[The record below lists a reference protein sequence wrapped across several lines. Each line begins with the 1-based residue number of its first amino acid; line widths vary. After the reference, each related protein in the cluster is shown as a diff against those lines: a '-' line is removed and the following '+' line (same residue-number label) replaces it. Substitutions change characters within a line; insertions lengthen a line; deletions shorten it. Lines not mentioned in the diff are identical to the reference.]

1 MCLVPSILSQPSI
14 LEMLFCIAF
23 PMEKLLN
30 AELNH
35 HMLID
40 PLRPITFEIARCPMS
55 KSQRPLLLVLV
66 LLFGL
71 TGCVKEST
79 EGETIHI
86 TYEIWVWFSL
96 FFGGIAVSVVG
107 WFIRNFSERL
117 GWIMML
123 GGAAGGLFFGPTTFL
138 ENATLTP
145 TKFNLNTG
153 FYATTHFEVTLDEIQ
168 SATVI
173 MEETR
178 GKRGRKNKHYY
189 LVCTEKNGKQSKLP
203 LSNAI
208 CEKAIPHLAD
218 RIHERGIDIIDQSG
232 R

>member
-1 MCLVPSILSQPSI
+1 
-14 LEMLFCIAF
+14 
-23 PMEKLLN
+23 
-30 AELNH
+30 
-35 HMLID
+35 
-40 PLRPITFEIARCPMS
+40 MS
-55 KSQRPLLLVLV
+55 KSQRPLLLVFV
-66 LLFGL
+66 LLLGL

-79 EGETIHI
+79 DGETIHI
-86 TYEIWVWFSL
+86 TYELWVWSLL
-96 FFGGIAVSVVG
+96 FFGGIAISVGG
-107 WFIRNFSERL
+107 WFLRSFSERF
-117 GWIMML
+117 GWILML
-123 GGAAGGLFFGPTTFL
+123 GGAAGALYFGPTTFL
-138 ENATLTP
+138 ENASLTK

-153 FYATTHFEVTLDEIQ
+153 FYATTHYEVTLDELQ

-203 LSNAI
+203 LSNAL

-232 R
+232 TNRGLQ

>member
-1 MCLVPSILSQPSI
+1 MLS
-14 LEMLFCIAF
+14 CITF
-23 PMEKLLN
+23 RVQKLLN
-30 AELNH
+30 TELTPL
-35 HMLID
+35 MLIYL
-40 PLRPITFEIARCPMS
+40 LRRKTLKIARCPMS

-79 EGETIHI
+79 DGETIHI
-86 TYEIWVWFSL
+86 TYELWVWFSL
-96 FFGGIAVSVVG
+96 FFGGIAASVGG
-107 WFIRNFSERL
+107 WVLRKFSERL
-117 GWIMML
+117 GWFMML
-123 GGAAGGLFFGPTTFL
+123 AGAAGALFFGPSTFL
-138 ENATLTP
+138 ENAKLTP

-153 FYATTHFEVTLDEIQ
+153 FYATTHFEVTLDELQ